1 MTLKTGLGVVQG
13 LENVAIRY
21 TIYDFLLSAILSIPL
36 SCTTYMLFDV

>member
-21 TIYDFLLSAILSIPL
+21 TIYDFLLVSHSKYTSILHHLHVI
-36 SCTTYMLFDV
+36 